1 MTMPLHFVLV
11 RHGES
16 EGNLV
21 HRRSRDGDHRG
32 FTDAFRRVHSSQYR
46 LTALG
51 RRQAAEA
58 GAWIRANIGTHFH
71 RYYVSE
77 YIRALETAA
86 LLDLPDASWFKTPF
100 LREREAGEFD
110 ALTEDEKQRDFA
122 RYMLARQNDSYFW
135 KPPNGESMV
144 DVCLRLH
151 RFLDTV
157 HRGHNDAS
165 VIVVC
170 HAGVMLS
177 FRVLLERLSQTR
189 FNGIYNSRDPHD
201 HIHNCQVLHYTR
213 QNPAD
218 ATDVRSHSM
227 WVRSVC
233 PGDLTQSSNDW
244 RPIVRAR
251 YSNAELLREAEA
263 VPWHTLEQLEGG
275 A

>member
-16 EGNLV
+16 EGNFV
-21 HRRSRDGDHRG
+21 RGKSHKGDHSY
-32 FTDAFRRVHSSQYR
+32 FTEEFKRVHSSQYR
-46 LTALG
+46 LTTRG
-51 RRQAAEA
+51 RQQATEA
-58 GAWIRANIGTHFH
+58 GRWLRANIGQHFH

-86 LLDLPDASWFKTPF
+86 LLELPGANWFKTPF

-110 ALTEDEKQRDFA
+110 SLTEAEKERDFA
-122 RYMLARQNDSYFW
+122 RYMAARRNDSYFW

-165 VIVVC
+165 VVVVC
-170 HAGVMLS
+170 HAGVMHA
-177 FRVLLERLSQTR
+177 FRILLERISQNR
-189 FNGIYNSRDPHD
+189 FNALFNAEDPRDR
-201 HIHNCQVLHYTR
+201 IHNCQVIHYSR

-218 ATDVRSHSM
+218 PADIRPHPL

-233 PGDLTQSSNDW
+233 PWDANLSRNVW
-244 RPIVRAR
+244 VPIERST
-251 YSNAELLREAEA
+251 YTNEDLLREAEG
-263 VPWHTLEQLEGG
+263 VPRHTPEELEG
-275 A
+275 

>member
-21 HRRSRDGDHRG
+21 RRRERAGDHRG
-32 FTDAFRRVHSSQYR
+32 FTEEFRRVHSSQYR

-51 RRQAAEA
+51 RRQAAGA
-58 GAWIRANIGTHFH
+58 GTWVRANVGVRFH

-86 LLDLPDASWFKTPF
+86 LLDLPGASWFKTPF

-110 ALTEDEKQRDFA
+110 NLTEAEKERDFA
-122 RYMLARQNDSYFW
+122 RYMLARRNDSYFW

-157 HRGHNDAS
+157 HRGHADAS

-170 HAGVMLS
+170 HANVMQA
-177 FRVLLERLSQTR
+177 FRILLERLSQTQ
-189 FNGIYNSRDPHD
+189 FNALANTPNPHER
-201 HIHNCQVLHYTR
+201 IHNCQVLHYTR

-218 ATDVRSHSM
+218 AADVRPHPM
-227 WVRSVC
+227 WLRSVC
-233 PGDLTQSSNDW
+233 PWDLSLSHDGW
-244 RPIVRAR
+244 REIVRSR
-251 YSNAELLREAEA
+251 YTNEDLLREAEG
-263 VPWHTLEQLEGG
+263 VPRHTPEELEE
-275 A
+275 

>member
-21 HRRSRDGDHRG
+21 HSRARDGDHSHW
-32 FTDAFRRVHSSQYR
+32 TDEFKRVHSSQYR
-46 LTALG
+46 LTNRG

-58 GAWIRANIGTHFH
+58 GAWIRANIGERFH

-77 YIRALETAA
+77 YVRAVETAA
-86 LLDLPDASWFKTPF
+86 LLDLPNANWFKTPF

-110 ALTEDEKQRDFA
+110 SLTEDEKQRDFA
-122 RYMLARQNDSYFW
+122 RYMLARRNDSYFW

-157 HRGHNDAS
+157 HRGHDDAS

-170 HAGVMLS
+170 HAGVMLA
-177 FRVLLERLSQTR
+177 FRILLERISQNR
-189 FNGIYNSRDPHD
+189 FNQIYDSQDPHD
-201 HIHNCQVLHYTR
+201 RIHNCQVVHYTR

-218 ATDVRSHSM
+218 ATDTRSHPM
-227 WVRSVC
+227 WIRSVC
-233 PGDLTQSSNDW
+233 PSDLSLSRNEW
-244 RPIVRAR
+244 LPIIRSR
-251 YSNAELLREAEA
+251 FTNEDLLREAES
-263 VPWHTLEQLEGG
+263 VPRHTQDELDG
-275 A
+275 

>member
-21 HRRSRDGDHRG
+21 RAWARAGDNRG
-32 FTDAFRRVHSSQYR
+32 WTDEFRRVHSSQYR

-51 RRQAAEA
+51 RKQAAGA
-58 GAWIRANIGTHFH
+58 GNWIRANIGTHFH

-100 LREREAGEFD
+100 LREREAGALD
-110 ALTEDEKQRDFA
+110 NLTEEEKERDFA
-122 RYMLARQNDSYFW
+122 AYMLARRNDSYFW

-157 HRGHNDAS
+157 HRGHAGES

-170 HAGVMLS
+170 HANVMQA
-177 FRVLLERLSQTR
+177 FRILLERLSQNQ
-189 FNGIYNSRDPHD
+189 FNALANTPNPHD
-201 HIHNCQVLHYTR
+201 RIHNCQVIHYSR

-218 ATDVRSHSM
+218 AADVRPHPM

-233 PGDLTQSSNDW
+233 PYDPALSRPDWCAIVRGHYSNDD
-244 RPIVRAR
+244 
-251 YSNAELLREAEA
+251 LLREAEA
-263 VPWHTLEQLEGG
+263 VPRHAPDELNG
-275 A
+275 

>member
-32 FTDAFRRVHSSQYR
+32 FTEEFKRVHSSQYR
-46 LTALG
+46 LTTHG
-51 RRQAAEA
+51 REQAAEA
-58 GAWIRANIGTHFH
+58 GRWIRTHIGTHFH

-86 LLDLPDASWFKTPF
+86 LLDLPNACWFKTPF

-110 ALTEDEKQRDFA
+110 SLTEAEKERDFA
-122 RYMLARQNDSYFW
+122 RYMLARRNDSYYW

-165 VIVVC
+165 VVVVC
-170 HAGVMLS
+170 HAGVMLA
-177 FRVLLERLSQTR
+177 FRILLERLSQNR
-189 FNGIYNSRDPHD
+189 FNAIYDSKDPHD
-201 HIHNCQVLHYTR
+201 RIHNCQVVHYTR

-218 ATDVRSHSM
+218 TTDTRQHPM

-233 PGDLTQSSNDW
+233 PWDAGLSRNEW
-244 RPIVRAR
+244 VPIVRGR
-251 YSNAELLREAEA
+251 FTNADLLREAEA
-263 VPWHTLEQLEGG
+263 IPRHTPEELEG
-275 A
+275 

>member
-1 MTMPLHFVLV
+1 MTMPLNFVLV

-21 HRRSRDGDHRG
+21 HRRSRAGDHRG
-32 FTDAFRRVHSSQYR
+32 WTEEFRLVHSSQYR

-51 RRQAAEA
+51 RTQATEA
-58 GAWIRANIGTHFH
+58 GRWIREHIGTHFH

-86 LLDLPDASWFKTPF
+86 LLGLPNATWFKTPF

-110 ALTEDEKQRDFA
+110 SLTEEEKERDFA
-122 RYMLARQNDSYFW
+122 KYMLARRNDSYFW

-165 VIVVC
+165 VVVVC
-170 HAGVMLS
+170 HAGVMHG
-177 FRVLLERLSQTR
+177 FRILLERLSQNQ
-189 FNGIYNSRDPHD
+189 FNALFNSSDPLD
-201 HIHNCQVLHYTR
+201 RIHNCQVVHYTR

-218 ATDVRSHSM
+218 ATDVRPHPV
-227 WVRSVC
+227 WVRSAC
-233 PGDLTQSSNDW
+233 PWDTALSRNVWFEITRPSYTNDDLM
-244 RPIVRAR
+244 
-251 YSNAELLREAEA
+251 REAEA
-263 VPWHTLEQLEGG
+263 VPRHAADELDG
-275 A
+275 

>member
-21 HRRSRDGDHRG
+21 HRLSREGDHRG
-32 FTDAFRRVHSSQYR
+32 FTEAFRRVHSSQYR

-51 RRQAAEA
+51 RGQAAEA
-58 GAWIRANIGTHFH
+58 GRWIREHIGSRFH

-86 LLDLPDASWFKTPF
+86 LLGLPDADWFKTPF

-110 ALTEDEKQRDFA
+110 SLTEEEKERDFA
-122 RYMLARQNDSYFW
+122 RYMLARRNDSYFW

-157 HRGHNDAS
+157 HRGHNDGS

-170 HAGVMLS
+170 HAGVMHA
-177 FRVLLERLSQTR
+177 FRILLERLSQNQ
-189 FNGIYNSRDPHD
+189 FNAMYNADSPLDR
-201 HIHNCQVLHYTR
+201 IHNCQVVHYTR
-213 QNPAD
+213 QNPSD
-218 ATDVRSHSM
+218 ATDARAHPT

-233 PGDLTQSSNDW
+233 PYDPALSRNEW
-244 RPIVRAR
+244 RAIAR
-251 YSNAELLREAEA
+251 SHYSNADLLREAEA
-263 VPWHTLEQLEGG
+263 VPRNAPDDLEG
-275 A
+275 